1 MNKIDTVSTAFSVV
15 HTQKEVKKLEDR
27 IFDVLEEFSKLE
39 GPQGAQGERG
49 ERGARGRDGAPGP
62 IGEQGVQ
69 GVQGE
74 RGEKGERGD
83 TGATGPQGDIG
94 KTGITGPKGDKGD
107 KGDKGERGEQGIKG
121 DKGDTGV
128 RGEKGERGERGEAGV
143 RGRDGQRGA
152 KGDKGS
158 KGDKGDPGRDG
169 LRGERGE
176 QGIPGVAGRDG
187 KDGAKGDPGTPAP
200 DYREEFEQAL
210 AQFNER
216 LTENK
221 ATVDKNIQNQIDR
234 INRSLSTLG
243 GGGSYKILDNADV
256 DKTRLSSVVGDSILI
271 YDPNKKKFVVESFVN
286 ILDRLKADLEVQY
299 NRLIDTVDNFIYI
312 GEALPGSGT
321 SEAKWRIKRVDQQTG
336 DDYEIIWADGT
347 AEFTKVWDD
356 RLTLTYI

>member
-1 MNKIDTVSTAFSVV
+1 MNKVNPIISSAFAIA
-15 HTQKEVKKLEDR
+15 HTKEELKKLEDR
-27 IFDVLEEFSKLE
+27 IFDVLEEVQKTE
-39 GPQGAQGERG
+39 GPMGLKGDKGDKGEPG
-49 ERGARGRDGAPGP
+49 VAGRDGAPGLV
-62 IGEQGVQ
+62 GEQGLQ
-69 GVQGE
+69 GIQGE
-74 RGEKGERGD
+74 RGEKGDTGEKGEKGD
-83 TGATGPQGDIG
+83 TGDVGPQGIQG
-94 KTGITGPKGDKGD
+94 VKGD

-128 RGEKGERGERGEAGV
+128 RGEKGERGETGSQGERGKT
-143 RGRDGQRGA
+143 GQRGV
-152 KGDKGS
+152 KGDKGE
-158 KGDKGDPGRDG
+158 PGAQGPRG
-169 LRGERGE
+169 ERGERGE

-187 KDGAKGDPGTPAP
+187 KDGAKGERGEPGTPAP

-221 ATVDKNIQNQIDR
+221 TTVDKNIQNQIDR

-256 DKTRLSSVVGDSILI
+256 DKTKLSSVVGDSILI

-299 NRLIDTVDNFIYI
+299 NRLIDTVGNFIYI
-312 GEALPGSGT
+312 GEALPGTAT
-321 SEAKWRIKRVDQQTG
+321 SDAKWRIKRVDQQSG

-347 AEFTKVWDD
+347 AEFTKIWDD
-356 RLTLTYI
+356 RLSLTY